1 MVEELSEDTEITLG
15 TGKMLFLFFG
25 LVAVCAVFFGMGYKV
40 GRDSNKGS
48 ADSLTITGAST
59 VTSTSS
65 KAKPAATPDMS
76 FYKVVQQNA
85 PDSQLAPAPNNAQTA
100 VTTANA
106 TQPSP
111 GAPTG
116 QPAAPT
122 TTPIAANPT
131 TPDQLSNTNGYL
143 VQVAAVTKQEDA
155 DALVD
160 ALKKKQ
166 YPAFSTSNAVDK
178 LVHVQVGPF
187 SDIKQAEDTRAK
199 LVNDGYNP
207 ILKK

>member
-1 MVEELSEDTEITLG
+1 
-15 TGKMLFLFFG
+15 
-25 LVAVCAVFFGMGYKV
+25 MGFKV
-40 GRDSNKGS
+40 GRDSVKGT
-48 ADSLTITGAST
+48 DGSLTVTGAASST
-59 VTSTSS
+59 SQSS
-65 KAKPAATPDMS
+65 KAKPPASSDLS
-76 FYKVVQQNA
+76 FYKAVQQNS
-85 PDSQLAPAPNNAQTA
+85 PDPQLATP
-100 VTTANA
+100 ANA
-106 TQPSP
+106 TPS
-111 GAPTG
+111 TG
-116 QPAAPT
+116 TPSSSPSSSSPSASAAPSS
-122 TTPIAANPT
+122 AAGPA
-131 TPDQLSNTNGYL
+131 DSSAAEQLSNTNGYL

-199 LVNDGYNP
+199 LMNDGYNP